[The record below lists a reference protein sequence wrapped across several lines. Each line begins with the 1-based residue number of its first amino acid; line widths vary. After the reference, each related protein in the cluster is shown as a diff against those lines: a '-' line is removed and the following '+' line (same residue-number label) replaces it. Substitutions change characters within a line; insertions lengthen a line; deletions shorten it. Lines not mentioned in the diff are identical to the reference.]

1 MRAPSTRQMVNIMQR
16 YAPPP
21 PSTIPEPL
29 DLIEV
34 IVRYQSVKFYPH
46 N

>member
-16 YAPPP
+16 YAPP
-21 PSTIPEPL
+21 STIPDPL